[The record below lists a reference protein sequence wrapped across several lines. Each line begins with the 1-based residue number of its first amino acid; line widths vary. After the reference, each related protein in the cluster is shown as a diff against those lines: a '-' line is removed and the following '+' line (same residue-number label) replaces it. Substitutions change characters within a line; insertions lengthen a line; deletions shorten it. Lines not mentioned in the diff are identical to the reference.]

1 MAQWCQLQMLDSKYL
16 EQVDQLYDD
25 SFPMDI
31 RQYLSRWIENHN
43 NNIYNENYIN
53 MINLKEVRNQ
63 LQLHKLTS
71 MFRAGYFR
79 LLVAIVG
86 TTALIMLH

>member
-31 RQYLSRWIENHN
+31 RQYLSRWIES
-43 NNIYNENYIN
+43 IDCN
-53 MINLKEVRNQ
+53 MEFLCFIPALTFYSSSLHQKRPVLKVNKNCLSETRFHVD
-63 LQLHKLTS
+63 
-71 MFRAGYFR
+71 
-79 LLVAIVG
+79 
-86 TTALIMLH
+86 